1 MSAERL
7 VKDARAALGALAGL
21 GAVSQGRQAVA
32 AWRGLGAR
40 ARALGLSDLSTVM
53 ESLAALLETRGA
65 LAHAPDPALADIVL
79 STHDRVEGLASTL
92 VQWSIERS
100 FS

>member
-1 MSAERL
+1 MSAGRL
-7 VKDARAALGALAGL
+7 VKDCRASLSALAGL
-21 GAVSQGRQAVA
+21 GAISQGREAAA

-40 ARALGLSDLSTVM
+40 ARALGLSDLATLM
-53 ESLAALLETRGA
+53 ESLAALLDKRGA
-65 LAHAPDPALADIVL
+65 LAHEPDPALADLVL
-79 STHDRVEGLASTL
+79 SVHDRVEGLASTL